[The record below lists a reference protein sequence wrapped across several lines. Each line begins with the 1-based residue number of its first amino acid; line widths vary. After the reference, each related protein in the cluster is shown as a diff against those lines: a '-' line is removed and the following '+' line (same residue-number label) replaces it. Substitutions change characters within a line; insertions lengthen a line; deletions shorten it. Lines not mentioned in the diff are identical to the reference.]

1 MIPGDLKAQDSIPRA
16 SLTFSWNADG
26 DSGLPPTGPSG
37 GAAFLQHLD
46 TAQSV
51 HSQATG
57 SAPKLKGSASHE
69 RGLPSDAPSSPESVP
84 PSVQQPDR
92 PLVKPS
98 RKVATPHRAIIH
110 AKARFVG
117 SSAGSVPTSYGV
129 GATPSEIPGLH
140 SCENTQAQSPRLD
153 SELPHRHFPTKA
165 VHLRTEW
172 ELGLPQRP
180 IMDTPRSTE
189 SRITRS
195 QEGSS
200 EHHPSSDS
208 LRPANHTF
216 IRPSLAVLPTTS
228 KASVSKPAS
237 ASPSN
242 PHSKGQAPF
251 ALVLDELPPKVSMEA
266 HGGTSTSETWA
277 NPATG
282 SSIVVATLN
291 RANRIPQ
298 VASAMEALPPNTS
311 YSSSTALDPWDLKHP
326 ISSEVRD
333 AAHRAVALS
342 QTLDAPSISEPT
354 VRQSN
359 NTGALRSLVLD
370 PCTNTPANTKSELVP
385 ASAEYLEKTDG
396 RLDSE
401 SPLALE
407 QVSERQAPF
416 ALVLEELPPKVSM
429 EAHGG
434 TSTSETWA
442 NPATGSS
449 TVVSALNRANRIPQ
463 VTSSM
468 EALPPNTSYSS
479 STALDPTD
487 LKHPISSEV
496 RDAAHRA
503 AALSQALDAP
513 SISEPTV
520 RHAKNAVLSSLVV
533 DPSVSPLDD
542 SNSELVPALAERLRK
557 TNGRPDSESP
567 STLLG
572 PSQSESEFSEF
583 PENSGNSRNSWVPV
597 TATESSFQSMQR
609 TESGWQDG
617 GLIPREKNSRP
628 PSSESLANTSTTGDF
643 ELSSFTDSS
652 PTVSQSQPQPS
663 EPSFRS
669 AMRSALAR
677 NPNAAVS
684 RDTDQMSLESE
695 KGLPT
700 LLEPKQGTEVSM
712 TSDNLAQG
720 GGSDSPSSPGP
731 SSSSGAVDSTVAPF
745 PGAPQGGAI
754 QEGSDGRIATPSKP
768 EESNPSASVL
778 HETLKPSAVRL
789 VQLDSPGSGSLELR
803 IQEVGEKLIIRT
815 QDLAGSLE
823 GQSSQW
829 KELQQRLE
837 ASGIVLMPIEA
848 PFSGAA
854 APVESQSV
862 SADSRHTVCYD
873 AGMGSSGRDRSDPRS
888 SSGRARAFGESA
900 HRDSSESP
908 DESMKTAEALPV
920 SRQWW
925 A

>member
-16 SLTFSWNADG
+16 SLTFSWNVDG

-110 AKARFVG
+110 AKARFIG

-311 YSSSTALDPWDLKHP
+311 YSSSTALDPSDLKHP

-342 QTLDAPSISEPT
+342 QTLDAPSLSEPT

-370 PCTNTPANTKSELVP
+370 PGTNTPANTKSELVP

-407 QVSERQAPF
+407 QVSDRQAPF
-416 ALVLEELPPKVSM
+416 ALVLDELPPKVSM

-434 TSTSETWA
+434 ASTSETWA

-449 TVVSALNRANRIPQ
+449 TVVSALNRANRAPQ
-463 VTSSM
+463 VTSAS

-503 AALSQALDAP
+503 AALSQTQDAP
-513 SISEPTV
+513 SISGPTV
-520 RHAKNAVLSSLVV
+520 GHANDAVLSSLVV
-533 DPSVSPLDD
+533 DPITSPLDD
-542 SNSELVPALAERLRK
+542 SNSELVPALAEYLEKTDGRL
-557 TNGRPDSESP
+557 DSESP
-567 STLLG
+567 GTLLG

-583 PENSGNSRNSWVPV
+583 PQNSGNSRNSWVPV

-609 TESGWQDG
+609 IESGWQDG
-617 GLIPREKNSRP
+617 GLIPREKNSLP
-628 PSSESLANTSTTGDF
+628 PGSESLANTSTTGDF

-684 RDTDQMSLESE
+684 RDTDQVSLESE

-720 GGSDSPSSPGP
+720 GGSDSPSSPSP

-745 PGAPQGGAI
+745 PRVPQGGAI
-754 QEGSDGRIATPSKP
+754 QEGLDGRIATPSKP

>member
-1 MIPGDLKAQDSIPRA
+1 
-16 SLTFSWNADG
+16 
-26 DSGLPPTGPSG
+26 
-37 GAAFLQHLD
+37 
-46 TAQSV
+46 
-51 HSQATG
+51 
-57 SAPKLKGSASHE
+57 
-69 RGLPSDAPSSPESVP
+69 
-84 PSVQQPDR
+84 
-92 PLVKPS
+92 
-98 RKVATPHRAIIH
+98 
-110 AKARFVG
+110 
-117 SSAGSVPTSYGV
+117 
-129 GATPSEIPGLH
+129 
-140 SCENTQAQSPRLD
+140 
-153 SELPHRHFPTKA
+153 
-165 VHLRTEW
+165 
-172 ELGLPQRP
+172 
-180 IMDTPRSTE
+180 
-189 SRITRS
+189 
-195 QEGSS
+195 
-200 EHHPSSDS
+200 
-208 LRPANHTF
+208 
-216 IRPSLAVLPTTS
+216 
-228 KASVSKPAS
+228 
-237 ASPSN
+237 
-242 PHSKGQAPF
+242 
-251 ALVLDELPPKVSMEA
+251 
-266 HGGTSTSETWA
+266 
-277 NPATG
+277 
-282 SSIVVATLN
+282 
-291 RANRIPQ
+291 
-298 VASAMEALPPNTS
+298 
-311 YSSSTALDPWDLKHP
+311 
-326 ISSEVRD
+326 
-333 AAHRAVALS
+333 VALS

-370 PCTNTPANTKSELVP
+370 PGTNTPANTKSELVP

-677 NPNAAVS
+677 TPNAAVS

-873 AGMGSSGRDRSDPRS
+873 SGMGSSGRDRSDPRS

-908 DESMKTAEALPV
+908 DESMKAAEALPV